1 MRGRVAKESL
11 NRFDGGITP
20 TYAGK
25 RLLFPDRGATPWNYP
40 HVRGE
45 EDLTTPRDYAR
56 PELPPRTRGRGV
68 RGCAACRIIRITPTY
83 AGKSFGALTPIIY
96 PWNYP
101 HVRGEEL
108 KRRYHFFLN
117 PELPPRTRGRAEF
130 ELDGKPKLGI
140 TPTYAGKSL
149 PDLVVY
155 SRQIRKSDWNR
166 VPNLRFAARNSRY
179 ASAPRVTSMS
189 VPTPQ
194 I

>member
-117 PELPPRTRGRAEF
+117 PELPPRTRGRACLTWLFTRGRSGNLTGIEF
-130 ELDGKPKLGI
+130 QIYGSLREIPG
-140 TPTYAGKSL
+140 TPVLRVSRACQFPHLKFSL
-149 PDLVVY
+149 
-155 SRQIRKSDWNR
+155 
-166 VPNLRFAARNSRY
+166 LRPACRY
-179 ASAPRVTSMS
+179 RT
-189 VPTPQ
+189 Q
-194 I
+194 GGRF